1 MNHDLQINQ
10 NAEQTY
16 HSIRNSIVSAQHR
29 LSAAVNS
36 TMVITY
42 WEIGEQIYKACGEND
57 RAEYGKKLLDY
68 LSEQLTVEFGKGF
81 TVRNLRAMRQFY
93 CLFPIRHTLCAELSW
108 SHYRLLMRVQD
119 EQARTFYAEE
129 CAKSAWSVRQL
140 ERQIN
145 TMYYQRILASQDKL
159 IAVVAGSWLGRE
171 QRELADSV
179 IRFHVIA
186 NSDSE
191 ADQALKLAV
200 RDRVLARAEEMYP
213 EGATLAQAQEAL
225 EGHLNLLAAAG
236 REVVEEQGYDYP
248 VAATLEDCWFPT
260 KEYEGFALPA
270 GNYTAL
276 RVTIGEGKGQNW
288 WCVAFPPLCLGAAS
302 ETVDQALEAGHFTP
316 GQGALVTGD
325 GEGYVLKFKAME
337 LLGELQGFLE
347 G

>member
-1 MNHDLQINQ
+1 MDRKLK
-10 NAEQTY
+10 T
-16 HSIRNSIVSAQHR
+16 
-29 LSAAVNS
+29 
-36 TMVITY
+36 
-42 WEIGEQIYKACGEND
+42 WEIA
-57 RAEYGKKLLDY
+57 LM
-68 LSEQLTVEFGKGF
+68 FG
-81 TVRNLRAMRQFY
+81 V
-93 CLFPIRHTLCAELSW
+93 
-108 SHYRLLMRVQD
+108 
-119 EQARTFYAEE
+119 
-129 CAKSAWSVRQL
+129 
-140 ERQIN
+140 
-145 TMYYQRILASQDKL
+145 L

-288 WCVAFPPLCLGAAS
+288 WCVAFPPLCLGRPARRWTRPWRRATLPPARGPWS
-302 ETVDQALEAGHFTP
+302 P
-316 GQGALVTGD
+316 GTAR
-325 GEGYVLKFKAME
+325 AMSSNSRRWSC
-337 LLGELQGFLE
+337 
-347 G
+347 